1 MDVAA
6 KAIFAQFISTKTRLY
21 KFHLLFNYFV
31 LKEASIKNTFVGTFY
46 LRHTHTHSLSFSL
59 LSPRRKKIFTYQDSS
74 SINDKIKAKA
84 Q

>member
-1 MDVAA
+1 MDVTA

-46 LRHTHTHSLSFSL
+46 LRHTHTLSLFLFIISSQ
-59 LSPRRKKIFTYQDSS
+59 KKNLHISRFFQYQR
-74 SINDKIKAKA
+74 
-84 Q
+84 